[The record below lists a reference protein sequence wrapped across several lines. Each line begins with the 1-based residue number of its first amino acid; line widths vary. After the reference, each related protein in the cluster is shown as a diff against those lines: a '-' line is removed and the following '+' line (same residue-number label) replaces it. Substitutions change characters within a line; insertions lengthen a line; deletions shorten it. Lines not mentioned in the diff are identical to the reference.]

1 MRHGS
6 LYHQYLRAEHAERRA
21 GAGAKALTQNMAIIR
36 HTSLGEDI
44 LKMKI

>member
-6 LYHQYLRAEHAERRA
+6 LYHQYLRAEHAERR
-21 GAGAKALTQNMAIIR
+21 AGAKALTQNMAIIR